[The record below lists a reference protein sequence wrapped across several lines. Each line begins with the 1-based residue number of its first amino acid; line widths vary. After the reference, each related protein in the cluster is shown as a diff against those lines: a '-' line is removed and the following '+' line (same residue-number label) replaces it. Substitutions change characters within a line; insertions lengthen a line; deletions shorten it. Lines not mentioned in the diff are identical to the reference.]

1 MDITI
6 IFLKYLGVFYV
17 IFGVASL
24 LNKKIHDKL
33 MTVIGD
39 DGKLFLLACITIMF
53 SLPIVLFHNIWDS
66 YLAGFVSFIGWAG
79 LLKGFLQMAFPDYIR
94 SKAASSLNPKN
105 FKIRSVFALV
115 FGLFCLYFSY
125 NPSCLI

>member
-1 MDITI
+1 MDVTI

-17 IFGVASL
+17 IFGIALL
-24 LNKKIHDKL
+24 LNKKMINTL
-33 MTVIGD
+33 MTIMRD
-39 DGKLFLLACITIMF
+39 DGKLFFLAFITIMF

-94 SKAASSLNPKN
+94 SKAESSLNPKN
-105 FKIRSVFALV
+105 FKIRSVLALV
-115 FGLFCLYFSY
+115 FGLFCLYFAY
-125 NPSCLI
+125 KPSCLI